1 MCAALAKSLWRMVVL
16 AHRGKRSA
24 ESIEYRKSMF
34 FCFRN
39 SEFDRK
45 LQERI
50 LEADEEDVR
59 FFVSL
64 FVADVSEADVPSCP
78 QGLVLADNRARGAF
92 DFRPELMGKER
103 FVDDQ

>member
-1 MCAALAKSLWRMVVL
+1 MVVL
-16 AHRGKRSA
+16 VHRGRRSA
-24 ESIEYRKSMF
+24 ESIEFRKAMF

-45 LQERI
+45 MQERI
-50 LEADEEDVR
+50 LLADEGDVR

-64 FVADVSEADVPSCP
+64 FVADVSEEDVPSCP
-78 QGLVLADNRARGAF
+78 KGLVLADNRVRGAF
-92 DFRPELMGKER
+92 DFRPELIGKER